1 MLQFASRNAVVLFR
15 LHQLEDEFYQLN
27 PQAQEFALPKLLEQL
42 LTSPVVRKLGVGLR
56 DDAAKINAEFG
67 LKCDGITDI
76 SDLPQ
81 TKRCKPQSLQGLT
94 ALFLGFYH
102 DKSAS
107 KTNWEAEQLSQR
119 QILYAGLYIIFSV
132 LSTLTALFSNRCMG

>member
-1 MLQFASRNAVVLFR
+1 MLQFASRNNVVLFR
-15 LHQLEDEFYQLN
+15 LHQLEDEYYQMN
-27 PQAQEFALPKLLEQL
+27 PEAQEFALPKPLEQL
-42 LTSPVVRKLGVGLR
+42 LTSPLVRKVGVGLR

-67 LKCDGITDI
+67 IKCEGITDI
-76 SDLPQ
+76 ADLPQ

-107 KTNWEAEQLSQR
+107 KTNWEADQLSQR
-119 QILYAGLYIIFSV
+119 QILYAG
-132 LSTLTALFSNRCMG
+132 MGILIHRL